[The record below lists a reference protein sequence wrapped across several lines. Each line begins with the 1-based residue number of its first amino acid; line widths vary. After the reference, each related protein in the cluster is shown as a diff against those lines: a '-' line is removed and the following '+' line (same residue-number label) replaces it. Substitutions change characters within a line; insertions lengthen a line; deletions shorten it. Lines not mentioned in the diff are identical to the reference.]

1 MKTRKP
7 MLWLALI
14 ALLLA
19 PGMAFAA
26 DSVCTVHAPQSN
38 GGGMWS
44 QTIDW
49 TAKSTDGSFAQC
61 SLGYPVNGILAWVE
75 TDPGGTAPTADYDI
89 TLTDERGLAITVSDR
104 SATATEVAKPTVS
117 GTAQM
122 VPVWGGLKLDIANN
136 AVHSATGK
144 IVLYWFGM
152 E

>member
-38 GGGMWS
+38 GAGMWS
-44 QTIDW
+44 QLIEW

-61 SLGYPVNGILAWVE
+61 SLGYPVNDQCGP
-75 TDPGGTAPTADYDI
+75 D
-89 TLTDERGLAITVSDR
+89 
-104 SATATEVAKPTVS
+104 
-117 GTAQM
+117 
-122 VPVWGGLKLDIANN
+122 
-136 AVHSATGK
+136 
-144 IVLYWFGM
+144 
-152 E
+152 